1 MNIILLFLWHLSL
14 CLHAVAADDTPTSSS
29 LAPPAFDEAID
40 NGTYGYY
47 PTHTFIT
54 ENALN
59 APEINFMQWD
69 DRCDDGQYYFLTPR
83 GWGIGD
89 PGPMILDTYG
99 NLVWM
104 KHFGNKFGGQAYD
117 FKVQK
122 YQGEDY
128 LTFWLGDDRVR
139 GHGSGF
145 YYMLNSSY
153 DIVHR
158 IGAANGLS
166 ADLHEFLITP
176 QGTALMTMY
185 EIVEHDLAEVPDWH
199 PDEERPGPSYIWD
212 CVFQEISI
220 DTGNLVWEWRASD
233 HLNVTSTYHGIG
245 PGGSRHDP
253 FDWFHGNSI
262 EKDELG
268 NYLVS
273 ARYTHSVTYI
283 NGSTN
288 DIIWTLGG
296 RMNDFSDLSDG
307 NAVNF
312 AWQHDARFLP
322 LDTFPETYTPP
333 QQQDGYTTKLLTL
346 FDNAA
351 EDQHYE
357 YGLPISRGLLLE
369 ITYPDE
375 RPNELVAMAR
385 PYESTEGQPDLNVQK
400 IDNINGTNSE
410 YTVRVVQ
417 SYENPSEVR
426 SSSQGSVQILP
437 QNSGRDPKV
446 LVGYGLNAV
455 FTEYDADGTVLCDI
469 HYGSATSWERGDIQS
484 YRTYKFAWT
493 GTPETPPKVNISDD
507 DVEVYVSWNGAT
519 EVRSWVLQCSEDYE
533 AADDAWNTIADIPES
548 GFESLIPIPDEVG
561 DSRYLRI
568 VALDRNGDRLA
579 HGTSEVLDRG
589 LLVSYRPMF
598 RSSNLFQEM
607 SGVTP
612 LKILLI
618 AVFSACGALIM
629 FGAYRRY
636 LAWKSG
642 KSHAGPLRWRNGAAY
657 RLLGEA

>member
-1 MNIILLFLWHLSL
+1 MNIFLLFLWHLSL
-14 CLHAVAADDTPTSSS
+14 CLHALAGTHASSS
-29 LAPPAFDEAID
+29 PAQPPPSFDEAID

-54 ENALN
+54 EDTLN
-59 APEINFMQWD
+59 APEINILQWD
-69 DRCDDGQYYFLTPR
+69 QRCDDGLLYFLTPR
-83 GWGIGD
+83 GWGIRD
-89 PGPMILDTYG
+89 PGPMILNSRG

-104 KHFGNKFGGQAYD
+104 KHFDNKFGGQAYD
-117 FKVQK
+117 FKVQR

-158 IGAANGLS
+158 VGAANGLS

-176 QGTALMTMY
+176 EGTALMTMY
-185 EIVEHDLAEVPDWH
+185 EVVEYDLAQVPGWH
-199 PDEERPGPSYIWD
+199 PDEEQPGPSYIWD

-220 DTGNLVWEWRASD
+220 DNGDLVWEWRASD

-245 PGGSRHDP
+245 PGGSRQDP

-262 EKDELG
+262 EKDEFG

-283 NGSTN
+283 NGSTSE
-288 DIIWTLGG
+288 IIWTLGG
-296 RMNDFSDLSDG
+296 RMNDFLDLSDG
-307 NAVNF
+307 NAINF

-322 LDTFPETYTPP
+322 LDTFPGLYSPP
-333 QQQDGYTTKLLTL
+333 QQENGYTTKLLTL

-369 ITYPDE
+369 VTYPNERSDE
-375 RPNELVAMAR
+375 FSAMSR
-385 PYESTEGQPDLNVQK
+385 PYVSTEGQSDLNVQK
-400 IDNINGTNSE
+400 IDNINGSTSE

-417 SYENPSEVR
+417 SYENPSDVR

-437 QNSGRDPKV
+437 QSGRPDPKV

-455 FTEYDADGTVLCDI
+455 FTEFDADGTVLCDM
-469 HYGSATSWERGDIQS
+469 HYGAVTSWERGDIQS
-484 YRTYKFAWT
+484 YRTYKFAWI
-493 GTPETPPKVNISDD
+493 GTPETSPKVNVSDD
-507 DVEVYVSWNGAT
+507 DANVYVSWNGAT
-519 EVRSWVLQCSEDYE
+519 EVRSWVLQCSDDDEAEDE
-533 AADDAWNTIADIPES
+533 SWEVVAHTAAE
-548 GFESLIPIPDEVG
+548 GFESSIPIPNDNKG
-561 DSRYLRI
+561 SRYLRI
-568 VALDRNGDRLA
+568 IAVDGNGNHLPY
-579 HGTSEVLDRG
+579 GTSEILDRG
-589 LLVSYRPMF
+589 ILASYWPITNSKLAR
-598 RSSNLFQEM
+598 EM
-607 SGVTP
+607 SSMTP
-612 LKILLI
+612 LKMLLI
-618 AVFSACGALIM
+618 AVCSACGALIM
-629 FGAYRRY
+629 FDAYRRY
-636 LAWKSG
+636 LAWNSG